1 LRGKGLKDGT
11 IGKHIKTLK
20 SFLNYVSIEYNLL
33 NPNQYRG
40 FTTLR
45 EEPDF
50 VILNDKDLELMK
62 SSLSLSFVLP
72 NDFVLNNRERVI
84 VKIMIL
90 LCKTGMNFCDLMD
103 LKVDDIFIDEDFGKL
118 DHRQFKNKIET
129 GEIR

>member
-1 LRGKGLKDGT
+1 
-11 IGKHIKTLK
+11 
-20 SFLNYVSIEYNLL
+20 
-33 NPNQYRG
+33 
-40 FTTLR
+40 
-45 EEPDF
+45 
-50 VILNDKDLELMK
+50 MK

-118 DHRQFKNKIET
+118 DHKQFKKKIET
-129 GEIR
+129 GEIRINLFIKKVRKKIKRGLKMN